1 MNKQLQYVLL
11 IKDCI
16 EILPQSIFIFF
27 PETINFPADEQWSY
41 SGLGAEPLLLTLPS
55 STKRA
60 LMQAIKEKDPNYLTT
75 QNSKSIYLDF
85 YVK

>member
-1 MNKQLQYVLL
+1 M
-11 IKDCI
+11 
-16 EILPQSIFIFF
+16 
-27 PETINFPADEQWSY
+27 EQWSY